1 MWVVIF
7 SDVRELSSAPR
18 GGGWRKKVSWS
29 LLSSPQCTSSKKLRF
44 SSLSGIR
51 PMKKR
56 SHTTLLCVASFF
68 RTALCLRK
76 FGLSQL
82 CQFCET
88 FCIVDSHVRKDLAVH
103 LNTSLL

>member
-7 SDVRELSSAPR
+7 ADVRELSSAPR

-29 LLSSPQCTSSKKLRF
+29 LLSSPQCSSSKKLRF

-56 SHTTLLCVASFF
+56 GSMS
-68 RTALCLRK
+68 
-76 FGLSQL
+76 
-82 CQFCET
+82 
-88 FCIVDSHVRKDLAVH
+88 IVGVGFVKIPPYY
-103 LNTSLL
+103 

>member
-56 SHTTLLCVASFF
+56 SHTQLLLC
-68 RTALCLRK
+68 
-76 FGLSQL
+76 LSL
-82 CQFCET
+82 
-88 FCIVDSHVRKDLAVH
+88 IHI
-103 LNTSLL
+103 

>member
-7 SDVRELSSAPR
+7 TDVRELSSAPR

-29 LLSSPQCTSSKKLRF
+29 PLSSPQCGSSKKLRI

-56 SHTTLLCVASFF
+56 SRTQLLLCKHNASVCGFF
-68 RTALCLRK
+68 
-76 FGLSQL
+76 F
-82 CQFCET
+82 
-88 FCIVDSHVRKDLAVH
+88 SHC
-103 LNTSLL
+103 SLLTQVWT

>member
-7 SDVRELSSAPR
+7 ADVRELSSAPR

-29 LLSSPQCTSSKKLRF
+29 RLSSPQCGSSKKLRF

-56 SHTTLLCVASFF
+56 SHTQPLLCKHNASVCGFF
-68 RTALCLRK
+68 
-76 FGLSQL
+76 F
-82 CQFCET
+82 
-88 FCIVDSHVRKDLAVH
+88 SHC
-103 LNTSLL
+103 SLLTQVWT

>member
-1 MWVVIF
+1 MIF
-7 SDVRELSSAPR
+7 ADVRELSSAPR

-56 SHTTLLCVASFF
+56 SHTQPLLCKHNASVCGFF
-68 RTALCLRK
+68 LVRSAPARK
-76 FGLSQL
+76 NFV
-82 CQFCET
+82 FP
-88 FCIVDSHVRKDLAVH
+88 R
-103 LNTSLL
+103 